1 MYSRPVRV
9 DFAGRL
15 VEGWRGSAQDE
26 DRMTISKYETQALF
40 AEAIF
45 RADIGH
51 AISEEQIEYIKG
63 LKMVRNQVNL
73 ISENLY
79 LFEEPEMKSIK
90 DAIQEVLD
98 LYASEVM
105 GISQQ
110 LYVTQSWSL
119 INDQD
124 VGMHGH
130 SHSNSIISGSLY
142 FCDLPSPVARMV
154 FDRHKTYQQI
164 EFVPEDDK
172 KNIYNAPFNVITPQK
187 NEVLLFPSGLQH
199 FVEPN
204 QSPLPRHSI
213 AFNTFVRGTLGSL
226 RDVSELRL
234 K

>member
-1 MYSRPVRV
+1 MSSS
-9 DFAGRL
+9 D
-15 VEGWRGSAQDE
+15 
-26 DRMTISKYETQALF
+26 YEIQALF

-51 AISEEQIEYIKG
+51 AISDEQVEFIHNQ
-63 LKMVRNQVNL
+63 KMVTNQVNL

-79 LFEEPEMKSIK
+79 LFEEPEMASIRE
-90 DAIQEVLD
+90 AIQETLD
-98 LYASEVM
+98 TYAREVM

-119 INDQD
+119 INEQD

-130 SHSNSIISGSLY
+130 SHSNSIVSGSLY
-142 FCDLPSPVARMV
+142 YCGLAEPVAKMV

-164 EFVPEDDK
+164 ELVPDNDK
-172 KNIYNAPFNVITPQK
+172 MNIYNAPHNVITPRK

-204 QSPLPRHSI
+204 QSPVPRHSI
-213 AFNTFVRGTLGSL
+213 AFNTFVRGTLGNK
-226 RDVSELRL
+226 RDVSELHL

>member
-1 MYSRPVRV
+1 
-9 DFAGRL
+9 
-15 VEGWRGSAQDE
+15 
-26 DRMTISKYETQALF
+26 MTSLNYEVQALF
-40 AEAIF
+40 ADAIF

-51 AISEEQIEYIKG
+51 AITDEQIDYIKG

-79 LFEEPEMKSIK
+79 LFDDPQLESISE
-90 DAIQEVLD
+90 AIQEVLD
-98 LYASEVM
+98 VYAREVM

-119 INDQD
+119 INEQD

-154 FDRHKTYQQI
+154 FDRHKMYQQI
-164 EFVPEDDK
+164 ELVPDDDK
-172 KNIYNAPFNVITPQK
+172 KNIYNAPLNVITPKK

-213 AFNTFVRGTLGSL
+213 AFNTFVRGKLGNL
-226 RDVSELRL
+226 RDVSELHL

>member
-1 MYSRPVRV
+1 MAVSN
-9 DFAGRL
+9 
-15 VEGWRGSAQDE
+15 
-26 DRMTISKYETQALF
+26 YEVQALF
-40 AEAIF
+40 ADAIF

-51 AISEEQIEYIKG
+51 AITAEQVEYIKG

-79 LFEEPEMKSIK
+79 LFDEPEMKSIS
-90 DAIQEVLD
+90 DAVQEVLD
-98 LYASEVM
+98 LYTREVM

-119 INDQD
+119 INEPD

-142 FCDLPSPVARMV
+142 FTDLPSPAARMV

-164 EFVPEDDK
+164 EFVPEEDK
-172 KNIYNAPFNVITPQK
+172 QNIYNAPMNVITPKK
-187 NEVLLFPSGLQH
+187 NEVLLFPSGFQH

-213 AFNTFVRGTLGSL
+213 AFNTFVRGKLGNL
-226 RDVSELRL
+226 RDVSELHL

>member
-1 MYSRPVRV
+1 MSIT
-9 DFAGRL
+9 DFE
-15 VEGWRGSAQDE
+15 V
-26 DRMTISKYETQALF
+26 QALF

-51 AISEEQIEYIKG
+51 AITSDQVEYIKG
-63 LKMVRNQVNL
+63 QKMLRNQVNL

-79 LFEEPEMKSIK
+79 LFEEPEMASIRE
-90 DAIQEVLD
+90 AIQEVLD
-98 LYASEVM
+98 LYAREVM

-119 INDQD
+119 INDSD

-130 SHSNSIISGSLY
+130 SHSNSIVSGSLY
-142 FCDLPSPVARMV
+142 YCDLAEPVAKMV
-154 FDRHKTYQQI
+154 FDRHKSYQQI
-164 EFVPEDDK
+164 EFVPDSDK
-172 KNIYNAPFNVITPQK
+172 MNIYNAPHNVITPHK

-204 QSPLPRHSI
+204 KSPLPRHSI
-213 AFNTFVRGTLGSL
+213 AFNTFVRGKLGNL
-226 RDVSELRL
+226 RDVSELHL